1 MQLEFKQ
8 HPAALLFSLV
18 FLMVTTSNVFA
29 STYGEDK
36 YGAEI
41 YSRGEEEDAGCTR
54 DHPTGDIRVI
64 SISSGDTHL
73 KIVFEGV
80 EGKYN
85 EFETRWGINES
96 LLKEESK
103 SEVFGNRSTRS
114 YVIEDLNPSTF
125 YFVKVRALNG
135 CAKGEWSAAVRG
147 RTLDRAAAGN
157 VKTTEIVD
165 YTSIAA
171 TPGESSG
178 SEEISSAP
186 AQVLTHTLNVKVVN
200 AAGNPVPG
208 VSVVITALGVSAVT
222 DYQGLVTF
230 EKIETGWYE
239 ITTEALGIKGTQS
252 VNVDGE
258 GSSVIAV
265 TIKVGS
271 SVEKSPE
278 KPSLVWLVG
287 LLPLSVIVYA
297 LVRKLFA
304 KKVLY

>member
-1 MQLEFKQ
+1 
-8 HPAALLFSLV
+8 
-18 FLMVTTSNVFA
+18 
-29 STYGEDK
+29 
-36 YGAEI
+36 
-41 YSRGEEEDAGCTR
+41 
-54 DHPTGDIRVI
+54 
-64 SISSGDTHL
+64 
-73 KIVFEGV
+73 
-80 EGKYN
+80 
-85 EFETRWGINES
+85 
-96 LLKEESK
+96 
-103 SEVFGNRSTRS
+103 
-114 YVIEDLNPSTF
+114 
-125 YFVKVRALNG
+125 
-135 CAKGEWSAAVRG
+135 
-147 RTLDRAAAGN
+147 
-157 VKTTEIVD
+157 
-165 YTSIAA
+165 
-171 TPGESSG
+171 
-178 SEEISSAP
+178 
-186 AQVLTHTLNVKVVN
+186 VVN

-287 LLPLSVIVYA
+287 LLPLSIIVYA